1 MVINDILKVL
11 YAPHKV
17 YKAIIQ
23 NPKYLGAFIVLLLF
37 LAVQMGADYVYAS
50 KTYPEQTLPA
60 ADQGDVWTQ
69 NAALW
74 QANSGVIITNNHVD
88 FINSTP
94 IISGSPPYFGSSSVK
109 FAASNISNVN
119 LNMSSFGDSVNCG
132 ADGFKNITLTV
143 KLVTP
148 DVKPENV
155 TLYLYSVSDSN
166 FFSYDLTSLISNGAV
181 NDWNN
186 ITVPVGNITVPVG
199 TGAWSIN
206 GTASWAKITSL
217 KMDFVW
223 STNSNVDLR
232 IGGVFFRGI
241 FKTPV
246 ETYGIGFLIFNF
258 VLSDSTHFI
267 LQWLLLTA
275 LLYVLIKGL
284 KGSALWKTLMVA
296 VGFAFVTMVVQAII
310 LLVAY
315 AQSPNLYLPL
325 EALAGSADLNL
336 VLSKTALDAI
346 NFLNLTQSVASVIV
360 FVWTIALGA
369 IITRSITA
377 PAPAAEGTPV
387 MSQQFGWMKSILVSG
402 ASFLLM
408 LLIVSFL
415 GL

>member
-37 LAVQMGADYVYAS
+37 VAVQTGADYIYAS

-60 ADQGDVWTQ
+60 TDRGDVWTQ
-69 NAALW
+69 NATLW
-74 QANSGVIITNNHVD
+74 QANSGVIITNNNVD
-88 FINSTP
+88 FINS
-94 IISGSPPYFGSSSVK
+94 SSVVLGSPPYFGSSSVK
-109 FAASNISNVN
+109 FAATNSSRVQVA
-119 LNMSSFGDSVNCG
+119 LSSFGGPVNCG

-148 DVKPENV
+148 DVKPESV
-155 TLYLYSVSDSN
+155 TLILYSVSDSN
-166 FFSYDLTSLISNGAV
+166 FFSYDLTSLISSGAV
-181 NDWNN
+181 NVWN
-186 ITVPVGNITVPVG
+186 NITVPVG
-199 TGAWSIN
+199 TGAWVSSN
-206 GTASWAKITSL
+206 SAASWGKITSL

-223 STNSNVDLR
+223 PTDSNVDLR

-241 FKTPV
+241 FKTPL
-246 ETYGIGFLIFNF
+246 ETYGNEILLFNF
-258 VLSDSTHFI
+258 ALSYSTHFI

-275 LLYVLIKGL
+275 LMYLLIKGL
-284 KGSALWKTLMVA
+284 KGNALWKTLMVA
-296 VGFAFVTMVVQAII
+296 IGFALVTLVVQALIM
-310 LLVAY
+310 LVVFA
-315 AQSPNLYLPL
+315 SLPNLYLPL
-325 EALAGSADLNL
+325 EALAGSSDFNV
-336 VLSKTALDAI
+336 VLSSTVLGAI
-346 NFLNLTQSVASVIV
+346 NLINLTQNISSVIV

-377 PAPAAEGTPV
+377 PVPAAEGAPV
-387 MSQQFGWMKSILVSG
+387 MSQQFGWMKSILVSA

-408 LLIVSFL
+408 FLIVGFL

>member
-37 LAVQMGADYVYAS
+37 VAVQTGADYVYAS

-69 NAALW
+69 NATLW

-94 IISGSPPYFGSSSVK
+94 IISGSPPYFGSSSIK
-109 FAASNISNVN
+109 FAASSISNVN
-119 LNMSSFGDSVNCG
+119 LNMSSFGGPVNCG

-181 NDWNN
+181 NVWN
-186 ITVPVGNITVPVG
+186 NITVPVG
-199 TGAWSIN
+199 TGAWVSSN
-206 GTASWAKITSL
+206 SAASWGKITSL

-223 STNSNVDLR
+223 PTDSNVDLR

-241 FKTPV
+241 FKTPL
-246 ETYGIGFLIFNF
+246 ETYGNEVLLFNF
-258 VLSDSTHFI
+258 ALSYSTHFI
-267 LQWLLLTA
+267 LQWLLFTA
-275 LLYVLIKGL
+275 LMYLLIKGL
-284 KGSALWKTLMVA
+284 KGNALWKTLMVA
-296 VGFAFVTMVVQAII
+296 VGFAFVTMVVQALI

-315 AQSPNLYLPL
+315 AQSPDLYLPL

-336 VLSKTALDAI
+336 VLSKTALGAI

-377 PAPAAEGTPV
+377 PVPAAEGTPV
-387 MSQQFGWMKSILVSG
+387 MSQQFGWMKSVLVSG

-408 LLIVSFL
+408 LLIVGFL